1 MMNELKNQ
9 HTAPITVT
17 DWQTSERVT
26 IAPGHTALVSGDF
39 SQHLFVKSGMLGLES
54 LDDESETSDKA
65 PVAPKT
71 ESKKTKP
78 DKVTETSDKAPDP
91 SE

>member
-17 DWQTSERVT
+17 DRQTLKRIT
-26 IAPGHTALVSGDF
+26 IAPGHTSLVSGDF

-54 LDDESETSDKA
+54 LDDDSETSDKA

-71 ESKKTKP
+71 ESKKTRP